1 MTCMHFFKHCRKL
14 IACLEKQKDC
24 SIVLIKMRVL
34 HNKFVSENK
43 PFLHEQD
50 SDYGH
55 AYYTVYS
62 TLPLSNQE

>member
-1 MTCMHFFKHCRKL
+1 
-14 IACLEKQKDC
+14 
-24 SIVLIKMRVL
+24 MRVL

-43 PFLHEQD
+43 PFPLEQD

-55 AYYTVYS
+55 AYYTVHS

>member
-1 MTCMHFFKHCRKL
+1 MK
-14 IACLEKQKDC
+14 
-24 SIVLIKMRVL
+24 VL

-43 PFLHEQD
+43 PFPHEQD

-55 AYYTVYS
+55 AYYTVHS

>member
-1 MTCMHFFKHCRKL
+1 
-14 IACLEKQKDC
+14 
-24 SIVLIKMRVL
+24 MRVL

-43 PFLHEQD
+43 PFTHEQD